1 MTILYVIGVSTF
13 VGAILYSIYA
23 TLKSFKAI

>member
-1 MTILYVIGVSTF
+1 MTILYVIGVGTF